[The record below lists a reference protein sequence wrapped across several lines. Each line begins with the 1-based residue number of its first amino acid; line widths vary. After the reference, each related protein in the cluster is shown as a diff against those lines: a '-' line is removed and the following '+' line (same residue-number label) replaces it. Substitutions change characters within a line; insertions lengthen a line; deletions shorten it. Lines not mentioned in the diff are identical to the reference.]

1 MRSSLRSPRGSGF
14 GVLSLTKRRMRI
26 TEIFFSIQGESTR
39 AGEPCVFVRLTGCTL
54 RCVYCDTKYS
64 YAGGRDMSLDDVLS
78 TVADYPAKL
87 VEVTGGEP
95 LEQEDVYPLMNSLL
109 DRGYSVMLETG
120 GHVSIDRVPK
130 SVMKII
136 DIKCPDSH
144 EGHTVCWDNIEL
156 AEPHDEFK
164 FVISSR
170 RDYEWSRSI
179 FLERLRSK
187 KNPVLFSPAHD
198 DLPAVNLARWILD
211 DGLKVRLQL
220 QLHKYIWGA
229 DVRGV

>member
-1 MRSSLRSPRGSGF
+1 
-14 GVLSLTKRRMRI
+14 
-26 TEIFFSIQGESTR
+26 
-39 AGEPCVFVRLTGCTL
+39 
-54 RCVYCDTKYS
+54 
-64 YAGGRDMSLDDVLS
+64 MSLEDVLS
-78 TVADYPAKL
+78 TVAGYPAKL
-87 VEVTGGEP
+87 VEVTRGEA
-95 LEQEDVYPLMNSLL
+95 LEQEEVYPLMNSLL

-120 GHVSIDRVPK
+120 GHVNIDRVPK
-130 SVMKII
+130 PVVKII

-144 EGHTVCWDNIEL
+144 EGHTVCWENIEL

-170 RDYEWSRSI
+170 KDYEWSKDV
-179 FLERLRSK
+179 FLDKLRHK
-187 KNPVLFSPAHD
+187 KNPVLFSPSHD

-211 DGLKVRLQL
+211 DGLNVRLQL

>member
-1 MRSSLRSPRGSGF
+1 
-14 GVLSLTKRRMRI
+14 MRI

-39 AGEPCVFVRLTGCTL
+39 AGEPCVFVRLTGCSL

-78 TVADYPAKL
+78 TVAGYPAKL

-95 LEQEDVYPLMNSLL
+95 LEQDDVYPLMNSLL

-130 SVMKII
+130 AVVKII

-144 EGHTVCWDNIEL
+144 EGHTVCWDNIGL

-170 RDYEWSRSI
+170 EDYEWSKGVY
-179 FLERLRSK
+179 LDRLRSR
-187 KNPVLFSPAHD
+187 KNAVLFSPSHD
-198 DLPAVNLARWILD
+198 DLPAVDLARWILD

>member
-1 MRSSLRSPRGSGF
+1 
-14 GVLSLTKRRMRI
+14 MRI

-39 AGEPCVFVRLTGCTL
+39 AGEPCVFVRLTGCSL

-64 YAGGRDMSLDDVLS
+64 YAGGRDMSLEEVLS
-78 TVADYPAKL
+78 TVAVYPAKL

-130 SVMKII
+130 PVMKII

-170 RDYEWSRSI
+170 QDYEWSKGI
-179 FLERLRSK
+179 YLDRLRSK

>member
-1 MRSSLRSPRGSGF
+1 
-14 GVLSLTKRRMRI
+14 MRI
-26 TEIFFSIQGESTR
+26 TEIFFSIQGESTH
-39 AGEPCVFVRLTGCTL
+39 AGEPCVFVRLTGCSL

-64 YAGGRDMSLDDVLS
+64 YAGGRDMSLEDVLS
-78 TVADYPAKL
+78 TVAGYPAKL

-95 LEQEDVYPLMNSLL
+95 LEQEEVYPLMNSLL

-120 GHVSIDRVPK
+120 GHVNIDRVPK
-130 SVMKII
+130 PVVKII

-144 EGHTVCWDNIEL
+144 EGHTMCWENIEL

-170 RDYEWSRSI
+170 EDYEWSKNVY
-179 FLERLRSK
+179 LDKLRYK
-187 KNPVLFSPAHD
+187 KNPVLFSPSHD